1 MRESRVVILCAASVS
16 EAISAAL
23 IGSRFP
29 GAERILL
36 FDLRVNFDAASVIN
50 RLGELRALNGWDR
63 AVLIDTPNT
72 ASSGWRRQFRERAIV
87 RDALARMFPG
97 GCHPEPS
104 QVSIGCTVLHDYL
117 RHVVGI
123 FPQATRFYYPHGF
136 DQPKPRQLRD
146 WPDLLGPSRQKGW
159 RGLQAMRWRIMD
171 AAYRLRGWGRE
182 GRLFGGVDHAFT
194 FSPQAPVVPYERIAP
209 EELQS
214 FLASVATLPAIRI
227 GVEAVR
233 TVLDGQ
239 PAGILLLAE
248 LNDRSDPASNP
259 NRGRA
264 YAEVLSAIAVHSGL
278 RRFLAKPHPR
288 SSRETYARQMDQI
301 HTAAPDVSLL
311 EWPEAAGPLSVEVLL
326 SALPFA
332 CVASLASCSAPPW
345 ATPGVAHYVSSAAG
359 RIFDQ
364 GWRGPRSHDHCYE
377 RYARELQ
384 EEGVACDLAAPKS
397 AAGDHPA

>member
-36 FDLRVNFDAASVIN
+36 FDLRVNFDAAAVIA

-63 AVLIDTPNT
+63 EVLIDTPNT
-72 ASSGWRRQFRERAIV
+72 APAGWRRQFRERAIV
-87 RDALARMFPG
+87 RDALARMFPDG
-97 GCHPEPS
+97 RCPDPS
-104 QVSIGCTVLHDYL
+104 RMSIGGTVLHDYI
-117 RHVVGI
+117 RHVVGM
-123 FPQATRFYYPHGF
+123 FPQAARFYYPHGF
-136 DQPKPRQLRD
+136 DQPKPRQLRE
-146 WPDLLGPSRQKGW
+146 WPDLLGPRRPTGW
-159 RGLQAMRWRIMD
+159 RGLQTMRWRLMD
-171 AAYRLRGWGRE
+171 AAYRLRGWGRD
-182 GRLFGGVDHAFT
+182 GRLSGGVDRAFT
-194 FSPQAPVVPYERIAP
+194 YSPQAPAVPYERISP
-209 EELQS
+209 GELQS
-214 FLASVATLPAIRI
+214 FLSCVATLPAIRT

-233 TVLDGQ
+233 AVLNGQ

-248 LNDRSDPASNP
+248 LNDRSDPALNP

-264 YAEVLSAIAVHSGL
+264 YAEVLRAVASRNGL

-326 SALPFA
+326 SALPFV

-364 GWRGPRSHDHCYE
+364 GWQGPRSHDHCYE

-384 EEGVACDLAAPKS
+384 EEGVACDLAAPIP
-397 AAGDHPA
+397 AAGDKPA